1 MEKLREIGNVNLI
14 AIILFGIVL
23 MILFVLL
30 FVHRVS
36 LEVSETILSA
46 QSPEL
51 VAEKLADQRCTKG
64 RITPHTG
71 TLNLGS
77 TAAIVFSL
85 VSIYIETVRQCF

>member
-1 MEKLREIGNVNLI
+1 
-14 AIILFGIVL
+14 

-85 VSIYIETVRQCF
+85 VSIYIETVRQCFWSSIENDTVSSAFAINQYGAS

>member
-1 MEKLREIGNVNLI
+1 MKPWHQLQHLGEVEKLRERGNVNLV

-36 LEVSETILSA
+36 LEVSETILSV

-51 VAEKLADQRCTKG
+51 VAEKLAKEE
-64 RITPHTG
+64 
-71 TLNLGS
+71 
-77 TAAIVFSL
+77 SL
-85 VSIYIETVRQCF
+85 LILVL